1 MRQRDLIERG
11 KERLKY
17 LRRSAHGQESALAF
31 DCFERKESFSF
42 KILFGVAL
50 LRCISVGPEFPFILP
65 GILYNVV
72 RD

>member
-11 KERLKY
+11 KERLNIY
-17 LRRSAHGQESALAF
+17 AGRARTGVSAF